1 MRLLAWCGRFIRDV
15 VLGALAIAFFILLMT
30 AAYVIHHD
38 GIDYLVKGVW
48 AELHRSGVTRCPIAP

>member
-1 MRLLAWCGRFIRDV
+1 
-15 VLGALAIAFFILLMT
+15 VLGVLAIAFFILLMT